1 MNQIPQVHPKRL
13 TARRRV
19 VESLA
24 EEILKNPD
32 HNDHLIASEHQLCRR
47 FSVSRVTIR
56 LALSD
61 LEHRGLIY
69 RQHGRGTFAYGRLT
83 RPYRS
88 IGILIKSPDAL
99 KHAPIVEIIRGVH
112 SVLAPLRV
120 PLVLFNFSPLEW
132 QMESTHKLGGIIV
145 VPQQMTHEEMAVFQK
160 IGLPFLCIQAS
171 LLNAVESDFFN
182 LGKQATE
189 ALNLAAATGEIKIN
203 VVNLDSARDPNI

>member
-1 MNQIPQVHPKRL
+1 MNQITPEHPKKL

-19 VESLA
+19 VETLA

-32 HNDHLIASEHQLCRR
+32 NNDHLIASEHQLCRR

-69 RQHGRGTFAYGRLT
+69 RQHGRGTFAHGRLT

-99 KHAPIVEIIRGVH
+99 KQAPIVEIIRGVH
-112 SVLAPLRV
+112 AVIAPLRV
-120 PLVLFNFSPLEW
+120 PLVLINFSPLEW
-132 QMESTHKLGGIIV
+132 QLESTYKLGGVIV
-145 VPQQMTHEEMAVFQK
+145 VLQQITLEEMTVFHN
-160 IGLPFLCIQAS
+160 IDLPFLCIHDS
-171 LLNAVESDFFN
+171 LLHAGDRDFFN
-182 LGKQATE
+182 LGKQAAE
-189 ALNLAAATGEIKIN
+189 ALNLAAATGEIR
-203 VVNLDSARDPNI
+203 VF